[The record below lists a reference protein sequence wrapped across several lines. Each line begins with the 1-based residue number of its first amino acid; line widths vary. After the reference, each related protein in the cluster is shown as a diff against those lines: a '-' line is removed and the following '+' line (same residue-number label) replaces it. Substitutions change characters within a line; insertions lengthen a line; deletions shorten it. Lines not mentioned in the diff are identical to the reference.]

1 MCCIVVAD
9 LRRQSVVDKSSVD
22 VRSSSSRR
30 HHELNGAPCELSSA
44 GRRRARKTRD
54 GTAAAMMGG
63 DTRTQLTDST
73 DDDATAVDDT
83 SRPSRKL
90 RRRKK
95 NRCSNK
101 TDRRSVELVVEPAAI
116 ELNRLSDGVTAA
128 AAASPELDDVDR
140 LSSSRPEPEVLDCSA
155 RSTLSSSRSSL
166 MMQRRRR
173 EPPSTTSTSTTLY
186 GQQAATAAALLSD
199 VHASLPLLTSAF
211 DEDRRVTSPVNHDV
225 VSKSASYQ
233 HFLTVDDP
241 LTARR
246 RHRRMMGAT
255 YRPLAQ
261 QRARHTLSQLDV
273 EYINRSQIFEMISG
287 HSLHSHPA
295 RPGR

>member
-1 MCCIVVAD
+1 M
-9 LRRQSVVDKSSVD
+9 
-22 VRSSSSRR
+22 
-30 HHELNGAPCELSSA
+30 
-44 GRRRARKTRD
+44 
-54 GTAAAMMGG
+54 TA
-63 DTRTQLTDST
+63 
-73 DDDATAVDDT
+73 
-83 SRPSRKL
+83 
-90 RRRKK
+90 
-95 NRCSNK
+95 
-101 TDRRSVELVVEPAAI
+101 DRRSVELVVEPAVI
-116 ELNRLSDGVTAA
+116 ELNRLSDGVAPQNVLVSAAA

-166 MMQRRRR
+166 MIQRRR
-173 EPPSTTSTSTTLY
+173 EPPSTTTSTTLY
-186 GQQAATAAALLSD
+186 GQQQATAAAALLSD
-199 VHASLPLLTSAF
+199 VHGSLPLLTRAF

-241 LTARR
+241 LTGRR
-246 RHRRMMGAT
+246 RHRRMTSAT

-261 QRARHTLSQLDV
+261 QRARHTLSRLDV

-287 HSLHSHPA
+287 HSLHSHLA